1 VDTVSS
7 QPGDLLLP
15 VEEADSSAELPVGL
29 AEELYSAAKAAECGL
44 GMDEFVGILAAVG
57 SRLGYGAGAER
68 IAFLRGLHLEDLA
81 LAQGCA
87 LGLDAAWGRFMDAYR
102 VPVTRAA
109 AAICGSATGGDEL
122 AGSLYGDMFGLK
134 QSEEGVRRSPLAS
147 YIGRGSL
154 MGWLRTTLAQRHVDQ
169 HRRTRRETPLEGE
182 LEVAARAVEAE
193 NPHAAAAAVADAVRR
208 ALEALAAEDR
218 YLLASYFLDRRTL
231 LEIARVLRV
240 HEATISR
247 RLKRLTGELRKDLL
261 RHLQAGGLSRRAA
274 EEALGTDPRDIEI
287 NLRGILQSSQSK
299 AFQVQAKEG
308 ER

>member
-1 VDTVSS
+1 MDTVSS

-147 YIGRGSL
+147 YSGRGSL

-169 HRRTRRETPLEGE
+169 HRRTWREAPLETE
-182 LEVAARAVEAE
+182 LEVAAQAVEEE
-193 NPHAAAAAVADAVRR
+193 NPHAAAVAEAVRR
-208 ALEALAAEDR
+208 TLGALTAEDR
-218 YLLASYFLDRRTL
+218 YLLASYFLDRRRL
-231 LEIARVLRV
+231 LEIARILRV

-261 RHLQAGGLSRRAA
+261 RNLQAGGLSRMAA
-274 EEALGTDPRDIEI
+274 EEALGTDPRDVEI
-287 NLRGILQSSQSK
+287 NLRGILQSSQMK
-299 AFQVQAKEG
+299 TFQVQAKEG